1 MRDLWEKL
9 KEIHKIHGK
18 ANLVILA
25 GSGVQCFPPPGR
37 CLLSVCVELQMGE
50 QNLHQQHQ
58 SGQAL

>member
-25 GSGVQCFPPPGR
+25 GSGVQCFPPLGK
-37 CLLSVCVELQMGE
+37 CLLTVCVELQLGE
-50 QNLHQQHQ
+50 QTLH
-58 SGQAL
+58 